1 MRPLK
6 PETPEDELDSILP
19 YSAEDHGEFQ
29 TTMPHAGAQGVYA
42 DTVIDAAEDALRFL
56 VTAELDDSVL
66 ALLRAQGEVRMQP
79 DLPKQPGVF
88 KRSLANTD
96 ALIIE
101 SSTTIDNETLQDCR
115 RLKVIACLEYGHQN
129 IDTEACKRRG
139 IQVIT
144 APESSAQSVAE
155 YVISAA
161 FTLRRKLFITPAL
174 SQATQAGQWPRQT
187 AGEGRELFGATL
199 GLMGF
204 QDMASQRVAFLAQAL
219 GMRVVG
225 FDPGIAMDDALWSK
239 RAIKPLFMAE
249 LLRTADV
256 ISLHLPRSVHSRR
269 LLDAAALS
277 TMKPEAVLIS
287 ACAGGVVDEE
297 ALAAALRA
305 GQLAGAALDVFDR
318 EPLPAGSPLV
328 QCPNLLLS
336 PHVAGRTQESRQR
349 VARMLVDKV
358 LKSLELEDDQAGQAD
373 KA

>member
-1 MRPLK
+1 MRP
-6 PETPEDELDSILP
+6 TIPEDDPDSILP
-19 YSAEDHGEFQ
+19 FSADDVRDFQ
-29 TTMPHAGAQGVYA
+29 NTMPHAGAQGVYA

-66 ALLRAQGEVRMQP
+66 ALLRAQGEVRIQP
-79 DLPKQPGVF
+79 DLPTQPGVF
-88 KRSLANTD
+88 KRALANAD

-101 SSTTIDNETLQDCR
+101 SSTNIDNETLQDCR

-129 IDTEACKRRG
+129 IDMEACKRRG

-161 FTLRRKLFITPAL
+161 FTLRRKLFAMPTL
-174 SQATQAGQWPRQT
+174 SQATEAGKWPRHSAAQ
-187 AGEGRELFGATL
+187 GRELFGATL
-199 GLMGF
+199 GLIGF
-204 QDMASQRVAFLAQAL
+204 QDTASQRVAFLAQAL

-249 LLRTADV
+249 ILRTADV

-269 LLDAAALS
+269 LLDAPALS
-277 TMKPEAVLIS
+277 TMKTDAVLIS

-297 ALAAALRA
+297 AIAAALRA
-305 GQLAGAALDVFDR
+305 GQIAGAALDVFDR

-336 PHVAGRTQESRQR
+336 PHVAGHTQESRQR
-349 VARMLVDKV
+349 VARMLVGKV
-358 LKSLELEDDQAGQAD
+358 LKSLELEDNQAIDQA
-373 KA
+373 KKV